1 MRSVRD
7 ISVEGKRVFV
17 RVDYNLP
24 MDDQAKITDDNRIRQ
39 TLDLIQYLIEKKA
52 KIVLASHLGRPK
64 GGYEKRFSLAPVA
77 DHLSGLLGKKVA
89 FVSDCIG
96 KAVADEVV
104 ALKNGDILMLENLRF
119 HKQEKSNDA
128 EFAQQLAELCDV
140 YVNNA
145 FAVSHRD
152 QASVTG
158 MVAHVPVAAAGF
170 LLEREMTAFA
180 DAFENPERPLVAV
193 IGGAKV
199 SSKLAALENLLNKVD
214 QMIIGGAMAN
224 TFLLSRGI
232 DTKASMIEPDLKD
245 TADRIL
251 RKAREKGVDIY
262 LPEDLVAADAF
273 AESARTDTVALDQI
287 PEGWMVMDIGPETAD
302 MFNRVIATAKTIVWN
317 GPMGVF
323 EMPPFMA
330 GTCAVARGI
339 ADADAFSV
347 VGGGDTG
354 LAARQCGVTDQLSY
368 ISTGGGAFLHL
379 MEGKP
384 LPGVVALG

>member
-24 MDDQAKITDDNRIRQ
+24 MDDQGRIADDNRIRQ
-39 TLDLIQYLIEKKA
+39 TLDLIQYLGKKQA
-52 KIVLASHLGRPK
+52 KIILASHLGRPK
-64 GGYEKRFSLAPVA
+64 RGYEKRFSLAPVA
-77 DHLSGLLGKKVA
+77 EHLSGLLGKKVA

-96 KAVADEVV
+96 KAVADEAA
-104 ALKNGDILMLENLRF
+104 ALKNGDVLMLENLRF
-119 HKQEKSNDA
+119 HKEEKSNDPGFA
-128 EFAQQLAELCDV
+128 EQLASLCDV

-170 LLEREMTAFA
+170 LLEREMNAYA

-199 SSKLAALENLLNKVD
+199 SSKLAALENLLNTVD

-224 TFLLSRGI
+224 TFLLSRGF

-245 TADRIL
+245 TAARIL
-251 RKAREKGVDIY
+251 SKAKEKGVDIY
-262 LPEDLVAADAF
+262 LPSDLVVADRF
-273 AESARTDTVALDQI
+273 AESARTETVSLDQI
-287 PEGWMVMDIGPETAD
+287 PDKWMVMDIGPETAAD
-302 MFNRVIATAKTIVWN
+302 FKRVIATANTIVWN

-323 EMPPFMA
+323 EMQPFMA
-330 GTCAVARGI
+330 GTCAVAQAI
-339 ADADAFSV
+339 ASASAFSV

-354 LAARQCGVTDQLSY
+354 LAARECKVTNQLSY

-379 MEGKP
+379 MEGKL

>member
-7 ISVEGKRVFV
+7 ISVHGKRVFV

-24 MDDQAKITDDNRIRQ
+24 MNDQGLITDDNRIRQ
-39 TLDLIQYLIEKKA
+39 TLDLIRYLQEKQA
-52 KIVLASHLGRPK
+52 RIILASHLGRPK

-77 DHLSGLLGKKVA
+77 DHLSELLGEKVV
-89 FVSDCIG
+89 FVPDCIG
-96 KAVADEVV
+96 PAVSDQVA

-128 EFAQQLAELCDV
+128 VFAGQLADLCDV
-140 YVNNA
+140 YVNEA

-158 MVAHVPVAAAGF
+158 IVAHVPVAAAGF
-170 LLEREMTAFA
+170 LLEREMNAYA

-199 SSKLAALENLLNKVD
+199 SGKLAALENLLNTVD
-214 QMIIGGAMAN
+214 QMVIGGAMAN
-224 TFLLSRGI
+224 TFLLSQGI
-232 DTKASMIEPDLKD
+232 DTKASLIEPDLRD
-245 TADRIL
+245 TAARIL
-251 RKAREKGVDIY
+251 QKAQEKKIDVY
-262 LPEDLVAADAF
+262 LPEDLVVADSF
-273 AESARTDTVALDQI
+273 AETAETESVDVDAVPD
-287 PEGWMVMDIGPETAD
+287 GWLVMDIGPRTAET
-302 MFNRVIATAKTIVWN
+302 FNQVISKAKTIVWN

-323 EMPPFMA
+323 EMQPFMA
-330 GTCAVARGI
+330 GTCAVATGI
-339 ADADAFSV
+339 ARADAFSV

-354 LAARQCGVTDQLSY
+354 LAARECGVKDQLSY
-368 ISTGGGAFLHL
+368 VSTGGGAFLHL
-379 MEGKP
+379 MEGKK

>member
-1 MRSVRD
+1 M
-7 ISVEGKRVFV
+7 
-17 RVDYNLP
+17 
-24 MDDQAKITDDNRIRQ
+24 
-39 TLDLIQYLIEKKA
+39 
-52 KIVLASHLGRPK
+52 ASHLGRPK
-64 GGYEKRFSLAPVA
+64 RGYEKRFSLAPVA
-77 DHLSGLLGKKVA
+77 EHLSGLLGKKVA

-96 KAVADEVV
+96 KAVADEAA
-104 ALKNGDILMLENLRF
+104 ALKNGDVLMLENLRF
-119 HKQEKSNDA
+119 HKEEKSNDPGFA
-128 EFAQQLAELCDV
+128 EQLASLCDV

-170 LLEREMTAFA
+170 LLEREMNAYA

-199 SSKLAALENLLNKVD
+199 SSKLAALENLLNTVD

-224 TFLLSRGI
+224 TFLLSRGF

-245 TADRIL
+245 TAARIL
-251 RKAREKGVDIY
+251 SKAKEKGVDIY
-262 LPEDLVAADAF
+262 LPSDLVVADRF
-273 AESARTDTVALDQI
+273 AESARTETVSLDQI
-287 PEGWMVMDIGPETAD
+287 PDKWMVMDIGPETAAD
-302 MFNRVIATAKTIVWN
+302 FKRVIATANTIVWN

-323 EMPPFMA
+323 EMQPFMA
-330 GTCAVARGI
+330 GTCAVAQAI
-339 ADADAFSV
+339 ASASAFSV

-354 LAARQCGVTDQLSY
+354 LAARECKVTNQLSY

-379 MEGKP
+379 MEGKL